1 MLGHRRIFVPVD
13 SIFIDHCSLHF
24 ALGSLWPQ
32 MAKGPGKVC
41 VPSNKPDG
49 NVDEVFTVQGA
60 LPVFTLAKTFVSLKG
75 SPPGHL
81 LT

>member
-1 MLGHRRIFVPVD
+1 MAFDKG
-13 SIFIDHCSLHF
+13 
-24 ALGSLWPQ
+24 
-32 MAKGPGKVC
+32 AKGPGKVC

-49 NVDEVFTVQGA
+49 NVGEVFKVQGA
-60 LPVFTLAKTFVSLKG
+60 LPIFTLAKTFVSLKG